1 MRKIITITIILS
13 TLLVITAGCRPVATT
28 EDEVPPVQNQPVE
41 ATPTSPPY
49 AILVPSPTNW
59 VPIADGNQ
67 QTSFTLPVN
76 GICRITVYSE
86 IGNIINY
93 SWKADDALAA
103 WYLTP
108 GGVATINGIEG
119 EITPAVYDDNMI
131 SGYDW
136 SYSYTDGNTSRI
148 VVTPY
153 TNGPGYYTFCFYNGY
168 EGAST
173 INVLFSYRVN

>member
-13 TLLVITAGCRPVATT
+13 TLFVITAGCKVVTTT
-28 EDEVPPVQNQPVE
+28 EDEVPPVQNQPAV
-41 ATPTSPPY
+41 TSPTSPPY
-49 AILVPSPTNW
+49 AIPVPSPTSW
-59 VPIADGNQ
+59 VSIADGNQ
-67 QTSFTLPVN
+67 QTSFTLTVN
-76 GICRITVYSE
+76 GICRITVYAE

-108 GGVATINGIEG
+108 GGVPLIVGIDG
-119 EITPAVYDDNMI
+119 QISPAVYDDNMI

-136 SYSYTDGNTSRI
+136 SYSYINGNTSKI